1 MKDSFYINL
10 AIRPLTIQ
18 FQEKPTLEKLSALE

>member
-10 AIRPLTIQ
+10 AIRLLRIQ